1 MTPFEYLSVLISI
14 ILGLG
19 LTHLLSAVREL
30 IQKRARVRFYWLAL
44 LWAALIFTTQVQWW
58 WGVYELRGREG
69 WNFFSFLFLLLAPVS
84 MYLTAGMV
92 LPDIEGDEE
101 CDLKSYYYRNHG
113 WIFGLTATG
122 NLLDA
127 ARAYMASGTASD
139 PKVWT
144 NLTGVAL
151 CLSLAIIRSELYH
164 VVVTLLL
171 TALFLS
177 FIIMA
182 RLNIV

>member
-44 LWAALIFTTQVQWW
+44 VWAALIFMTQVQWW
-58 WGVYELRGREG
+58 WGIYELRVRPD
-69 WNFFSFLFLLLAPVS
+69 WNFFSFFFLLLAPVS
-84 MYLTAGMV
+84 MYLTAGLV
-92 LPDIEGDEE
+92 LPGIEGDAE
-101 CDLKSYYYRNHG
+101 CDLKAYYYRNHG
-113 WIFGLTATG
+113 WIFGLTALG
-122 NLLDA
+122 NLFDA
-127 ARAYMASGTASD
+127 ARAYLALRNPAD

-144 NLTGVAL
+144 NLIAVAL
-151 CLSLAIIRSELYH
+151 CISLAVIRSERYH
-164 VVVTLLL
+164 VIITLLL
-171 TALFLS
+171 TTLFLA

>member
-30 IQKRARVRFYWLAL
+30 IQKRGRVRFYWLAL
-44 LWAALIFTTQVQWW
+44 VWAALIFMTQVQWW
-58 WGVYELRGREG
+58 WGIYELRVNTT
-69 WNFFSFLFLLLAPVS
+69 WNFFSFFFLLLAPVS

-122 NLLDA
+122 NFLDA
-127 ARAYMASGTASD
+127 MRAYMAIGSFANPT
-139 PKVWT
+139 VWT
-144 NLTGVAL
+144 NLIGVAL
-151 CLSLAIIRSELYH
+151 CISLAVIRRERYH
-164 VVVTLLL
+164 VAVTLLL
-171 TALFLS
+171 TTLFLS

-182 RLNIV
+182 RLNII

>member
-1 MTPFEYLSVLISI
+1 
-14 ILGLG
+14 
-19 LTHLLSAVREL
+19 
-30 IQKRARVRFYWLAL
+30 
-44 LWAALIFTTQVQWW
+44 
-58 WGVYELRGREG
+58 
-69 WNFFSFLFLLLAPVS
+69 

-92 LPDIEGDEE
+92 LPDIEGDEQ
-101 CDLKSYYYRNHG
+101 CDLKAYYYRNHG

-122 NLLDA
+122 NFLDA
-127 ARAYMASGTASD
+127 ARAYMALGSAAD

-144 NLTGVAL
+144 NLVGVAL
-151 CLSLAIIRSELYH
+151 CVSLALIRSQLYH

-171 TALFLS
+171 AAIFLS

>member
-19 LTHLLSAVREL
+19 LTHLLSAVRAL

-44 LWAALIFTTQVQWW
+44 IWAALIFMTQVQWW
-58 WGVYELRGREG
+58 WGIYDLRVRPA
-69 WNFFSFLFLLLAPVS
+69 WNFFSFFFLLLAPVS

-113 WIFGLTATG
+113 WIFGLTALG
-122 NLLDA
+122 NFFDA
-127 ARAYMASGTASD
+127 ARAYMAVANVAD

-144 NLTGVAL
+144 NLIAVAL
-151 CLSLAIIRSELYH
+151 CISLGVIRSELYH
-164 VVVTLLL
+164 VVITLLL
-171 TALFLS
+171 TTLFLS